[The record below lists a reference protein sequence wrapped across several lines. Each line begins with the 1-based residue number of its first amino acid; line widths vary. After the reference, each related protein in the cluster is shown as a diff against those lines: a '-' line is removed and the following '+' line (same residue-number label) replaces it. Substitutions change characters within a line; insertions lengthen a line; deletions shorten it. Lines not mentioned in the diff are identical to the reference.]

1 MDSFTNKNCFNG
13 AVGTS
18 FLCIQTA
25 EKNGFL
31 LYATCAL
38 CPQENDG
45 VVSKL
50 LKKFPDVNI
59 ASKDFMK
66 EIFDL
71 NRKSIKADI
80 FCPQDFSLEDY
91 FSFAEKTE
99 FGFHILPDKSFG
111 AGPLYF
117 SLIKNHSALILFKSP
132 ELIEFCFELIYNFIN

>member
-1 MDSFTNKNCFNG
+1 MPSTLTKKICEIF
-13 AVGTS
+13 S
-18 FLCIQTA
+18 ISESL
-25 EKNGFL
+25 
-31 LYATCAL
+31 
-38 CPQENDG
+38 PQIFSTG

-59 ASKDFMK
+59 ASKDLMK

-117 SLIKNHSALILFKSP
+117 SLIKKS
-132 ELIEFCFELIYNFIN
+132 

>member
-1 MDSFTNKNCFNG
+1 MIKYLEQWTPSRIKTVSMEQWALLSCAFRLLK
-13 AVGTS
+13 
-18 FLCIQTA
+18 
-25 EKNGFL
+25 KNGFL

-80 FCPQDFSLEDY
+80 SCPQDFSLEDY

-117 SLIKNHSALILFKSP
+117 SLIKKS
-132 ELIEFCFELIYNFIN
+132 